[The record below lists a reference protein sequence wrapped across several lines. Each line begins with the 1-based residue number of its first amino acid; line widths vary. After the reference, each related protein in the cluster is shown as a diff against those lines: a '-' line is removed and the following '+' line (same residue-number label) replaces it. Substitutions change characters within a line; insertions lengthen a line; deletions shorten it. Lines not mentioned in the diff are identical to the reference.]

1 MGKPQL
7 AGIGMAV
14 LMVGQNLGMFVGPAT
29 FGNLVEAT
37 SWITAG
43 YLLIPV
49 AIVGVIAGWLVRV
62 R

>member
-1 MGKPQL
+1 MSKPQL

-14 LMVGQNLGMFVGPAT
+14 LMVGQNLGMFVGPAA
-29 FGNLVEAT
+29 FGILVEAMG
-37 SWITAG
+37 WITVR

-49 AIVGVIAGWLVRV
+49 AVVGIIAGWLVRV